1 MLGTLTPALEKA
13 FGVAQNAAARMVKR
27 RLRMIRLLR
36 KAYST
41 FSSNEAALKDVRQDL
56 LLSYRLAKAW
66 TRGDYRAIP
75 WKSIVMITAG
85 LIYFVNPVDL
95 VPDTLAVIGF
105 VDDIAVIK
113 TVAGAV
119 RKDLERFRAWE
130 TSHRIEP

>member
-1 MLGTLTPALEKA
+1 
-13 FGVAQNAAARMVKR
+13 MVKR